1 MRAACLP
8 LLLQQLLLLPIQ
20 LAWATQLRQQ
30 RSVLLKRDVAV
41 DHNVHLDNYMNV
53 QYSGPLTIGGQQMPV
68 IYDTGSFEILVMSTL
83 CDSCAAGLAKYDSSK
98 STTFVSSGGVRAEHV
113 FGSGP
118 VRSEKAYEAVRL
130 GGAQS
135 PYSTPRVPF
144 WMIVDHDIAA
154 WNENANFAGIV
165 GMPYL
170 DTAPDGF
177 AQDSPKKE

>member
-98 STTFVSSGGVRAEHV
+98 STTFVSAGGLQAEHV

-118 VRSEKAYEAVRL
+118 VQSQKGFENVQVGDGY
-130 GGAQS
+130 S
-135 PYSTPRVPF
+135 PYRV
-144 WMIVDHDIAA
+144 
-154 WNENANFAGIV
+154 NR
-165 GMPYL
+165 
-170 DTAPDGF
+170 
-177 AQDSPKKE
+177 